1 MTALPSVLRLRIS
14 VPATKERMTV
24 LRARGFDVICT
35 VDDQRIHASL
45 FVPILFD
52 VDSYLHGL
60 LGPCNGLQIYHRQ
73 RIG

>member
-1 MTALPSVLRLRIS
+1 MTLPSVLRLRIS
-14 VPATKERMTV
+14 VPATKERMDT

-35 VDDQRIHASL
+35 ADDQRIHASL
-45 FVPILFD
+45 FVPIQFD